1 MRILSALLPVTLV
14 LASCAAQEGVSD
26 ITTSP
31 YELTQA
37 LERYAS
43 LGSGDS
49 DFEKALTGSAL
60 VSALETQAL
69 LDSLGYRRL
78 GRPSFEVIEPSRESS
93 RVCMDLSGIAIVNSE
108 GEQVQTTGERLQ
120 MSVELVDGLIAN
132 FQVGDSQC

>member
-1 MRILSALLPVTLV
+1 VGEVT
-14 LASCAAQEGVSD
+14 A
-26 ITTSP
+26 SP

-43 LGSGDS
+43 LGSGES

-78 GRPSFEVIEPSRESS
+78 GRPSFEVIELSSESS

-108 GEQVQTTGERLQ
+108 GEQVETTGERLQ
-120 MSVELVDGLIAN
+120 VSVKLVDGLIAN